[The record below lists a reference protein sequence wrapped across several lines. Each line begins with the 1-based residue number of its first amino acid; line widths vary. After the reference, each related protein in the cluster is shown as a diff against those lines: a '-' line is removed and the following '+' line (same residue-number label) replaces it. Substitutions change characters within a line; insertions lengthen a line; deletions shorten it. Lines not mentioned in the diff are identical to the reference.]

1 MENSSSPAL
10 QSMELNPGGG
20 GVGAQ
25 HPLPSSRQS
34 SSSRHS
40 LFSGP
45 SAGHSLGQQQ
55 SPQRAPRPQAA
66 PGSCSLAVLPPG
78 PRRGEQFRWQFDGM
92 ADGPCGQQPPQRSA
106 RHSWDG
112 CRGGRAS
119 SSSPRRSPA
128 PASLI
133 GNPPSGTAPSGCLCT
148 GRSHP
153 RCGSRWRSRTPT
165 APGTPG
171 G

>member
-1 MENSSSPAL
+1 MKKHGEQPLSCPPEHGVKPGVSGSGRDTSSW
-10 QSMELNPGGG
+10 
-20 GVGAQ
+20 
-25 HPLPSSRQS
+25 QS

-40 LFSGP
+40 LSNVP
-45 SAGHSLGQQQ
+45 SARRSPGRQQ
-55 SPQRAPRPQAA
+55 SPGTTPARHG
-66 PGSCSLAVLPPG
+66 PGSCSLAVAPPG
-78 PRRGEQFRWQFDGM
+78 PGRGEHLRWQVDGM
-92 ADGPCGQQPPQRSA
+92 ADGPCGQQRPRRSA

-119 SSSPRRSPA
+119 HSSPQHSPA